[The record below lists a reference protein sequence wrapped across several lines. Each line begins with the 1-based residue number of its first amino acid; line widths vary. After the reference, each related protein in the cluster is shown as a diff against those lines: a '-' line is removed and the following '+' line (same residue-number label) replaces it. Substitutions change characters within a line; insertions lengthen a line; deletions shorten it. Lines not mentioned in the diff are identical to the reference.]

1 MPSLEMTCPEGA
13 DTEIGAN
20 RDGSYRVSWK
30 GADGADV
37 QLVETGPLGEQVIYL
52 GPEDASTI
60 TGRPQGDYQY
70 SVAVVGQPE
79 SSAECTVKVRPYSL
93 SLALGFFAVGLAV
106 TVLTIGVILRGHRAH
121 RRGELG

>member
-1 MPSLEMTCPEGA
+1 MPRLDLTCPQGA

-20 RDGSYRVSWK
+20 RDGSYRVAWK
-30 GADGADV
+30 GAGGAGV
-37 QLVETGPLGEQVIYL
+37 ELVETGPLGKQVIYR

-60 TGRPQGDYQY
+60 TGRPEGDYQY
-70 SVAVVGQPE
+70 RVAVVGQLE

-106 TVLTIGVILRGHRAH
+106 TLFTIGVILRGHRAH